1 MNERVNRF
9 DDVFQRVIG
18 HEGGY
23 VNDPNDPGGETKF
36 GISKRS
42 YPKLTIAAL
51 TIDDAKT
58 IYRTDYWAKVMADEL
73 PVPIDEYVFD
83 FAVNSGVQTASN
95 ALQGAVGALRDGSI
109 GPKTIEAVK
118 RTPVRNILRLLFV
131 ERAMVFALSPKDNLY
146 GRGWFARLFD
156 KTELALRELA

>member
-1 MNERVNRF
+1 MSRF
-9 DDVFQRVIG
+9 DDIFERVIG

-23 VNDPNDPGGETKF
+23 SSDVNDPGGETKF
-36 GISKRS
+36 GISKRA
-42 YPKLTIAAL
+42 YPKLNIRDL
-51 TIDDAKT
+51 TLEDAKV
-58 IYRTDYWAKVMADEL
+58 IYQTDYWDKIMGPAL
-73 PVPIDEYVFD
+73 PVPIDEFVFD
-83 FAVNSGVQTASN
+83 FAVNSGVQAAAT

-118 RTPVRNILRLLFV
+118 RTPGRNILRLLFV

-156 KTELALRELA
+156 KTELALREVA

>member
-1 MNERVNRF
+1 MSRF
-9 DDVFQRVIG
+9 DDVFERVIG

-23 VNDPNDPGGETKF
+23 SADSNDPGGETKF
-36 GISKRS
+36 GISKRA
-42 YPKLTIAAL
+42 YPKLNIAAL
-51 TIDDAKT
+51 TLEDAKV
-58 IYRTDYWAKVMADEL
+58 IYQTDYWDKIMGPSL
-73 PVPIDEYVFD
+73 PQPIDEFVFD
-83 FAVNSGVQTASN
+83 FAVNSGVQAAAT
-95 ALQGAVGALRDGSI
+95 ALQGAVGALRDGRI

-118 RTPVRNILRLLFV
+118 RTPGRNILRLLFV

>member
-1 MNERVNRF
+1 MSRF
-9 DDVFQRVIG
+9 DDVFERVIG

-23 VNDPNDPGGETKF
+23 SNDSNDPGGETKF
-36 GISKRS
+36 GISKRA
-42 YPKLTIAAL
+42 YPKLNIATL
-51 TIDDAKT
+51 TLEDAKV
-58 IYRTDYWAKVMADEL
+58 IYQTDYWDKIMGSAL
-73 PVPIDEYVFD
+73 PVPIDEFVFD
-83 FAVNSGVQTASN
+83 FAVNSGVQTAAT
-95 ALQGAVGALRDGSI
+95 ALQGAVGALRDGNI

-118 RTPVRNILRLLFV
+118 RTPGRNILRLLFV

>member
-1 MNERVNRF
+1 MSRF
-9 DDVFQRVIG
+9 DDVFARVIG

-23 VNDPNDPGGETKF
+23 SNDPNDPGGETKF

-42 YPKLTIAAL
+42 YPKLSIAAL
-51 TIDDAKT
+51 TLEDAKV
-58 IYRTDYWAKVMADEL
+58 IYQTDYWDKIRGAEL
-73 PVPIDEYVFD
+73 PAPIDEFVFD
-83 FAVNSGVQTASN
+83 FAVNSGVQTAST
-95 ALQGAVGALRDGSI
+95 ALQGAVGALRDGNI

-118 RTPVRNILRLLFV
+118 RTPGRNILRLLFV